1 MISFSFLVS
10 LPEFDLPVVAAVVVG
25 VVPLPA
31 KTFSSL
37 RKCYLLSARYR
48 FQYGFNKRPAD
59 HVDVCDLTVL
69 VGLAHLKRGSI
80 YTFPWH
86 TCETNR
92 KRPNRLI
99 FLHKYIFGAPSP
111 LFFPKALEQSDPP
124 EIWVLVSFLIV
135 FGFGWRNG
143 SHLSAD
149 APRFHISRVAFA
161 EAPFTVG
168 MRRATILAFVPVTI
182 II

>member
-1 MISFSFLVS
+1 MYDFFLVS

-80 YTFPWH
+80 YTFP
-86 TCETNR
+86 
-92 KRPNRLI
+92 
-99 FLHKYIFGAPSP
+99 
-111 LFFPKALEQSDPP
+111 
-124 EIWVLVSFLIV
+124 
-135 FGFGWRNG
+135 
-143 SHLSAD
+143 
-149 APRFHISRVAFA
+149 
-161 EAPFTVG
+161 
-168 MRRATILAFVPVTI
+168 
-182 II
+182 